1 MPFTVDNTIYE
12 SSMIISYI
20 NLFKPPKTSIKM
32 SSKIIQDNLIKKE
45 WFTPK
50 YKNGIS
56 VLDVIQNKKKHKEH
70 YERMLDAELKYP
82 IIIWKEKNL
91 IIDGNHRIGAALIR
105 DKKTIKAYEL
115 TTAQMKKFAIV
126 KFTNEEDY
134 WEKYNS
140 LNTNNY
146 IELFY
151 KRFCKK

>member
-1 MPFTVDNTIYE
+1 
-12 SSMIISYI
+12 
-20 NLFKPPKTSIKM
+20 
-32 SSKIIQDNLIKKE
+32 
-45 WFTPK
+45 
-50 YKNGIS
+50 
-56 VLDVIQNKKKHKEH
+56 
-70 YERMLDAELKYP
+70 MLSAELKYP

-115 TTAQMKKFAIV
+115 TTAQMKNFAIV

-134 WEKYNS
+134 WKKYNN
-140 LNTNNY
+140 LNTNTY